1 MRWRERQGGG
11 EKTGWMLGEGQGWAE
26 AKEVG
31 QILGTDGMEKL
42 EEMNKICSLGTRRLN
57 SSTGH

>member
-1 MRWRERQGGG
+1 MGRDGSEVERKAGRRKDPRLDVGRRA
-11 EKTGWMLGEGQGWAE
+11 GWAE

-42 EEMNKICSLGTRRLN
+42 EEMGRSIPLVPG
-57 SSTGH
+57 G